1 MRKAEM
7 IIETR
12 QQQPGVALI
21 VMLVAAGL
29 AIWLLLQPTLL
40 RGLPLPLRLPLI
52 GLGVWAL
59 GAAFTHGM
67 GVKVRRRWL
76 RRAVY
81 PLWSRLALVA
91 FALTLV
97 VRALMI

>member
-1 MRKAEM
+1 M

-12 QQQPGVALI
+12 QQQPGIALL

-29 AIWLLLQPTLL
+29 AIWLLLEPTLL
-40 RGLPLPLRLPLI
+40 RGLSLPLRLPLI

-67 GVKVRRRWL
+67 GVKVRGRWL
-76 RRAVY
+76 RRAVS
-81 PLWSRLALVA
+81 PLWSRLALVV

-97 VRALMI
+97 IRALVI

>member
-1 MRKAEM
+1 M

-12 QQQPGVALI
+12 QQQPWVALV
-21 VMLVAAGL
+21 VMLFAAGL
-29 AIWLLLQPTLL
+29 AIWLLLEPALL
-40 RGLPLPLRLPLI
+40 RSLPLPLRLPLI
-52 GLGVWAL
+52 GLGVWSL

-76 RRAVY
+76 RRAVS
-81 PLWSRLALVA
+81 PLWSRLALGV

-97 VRALMI
+97 MRALWI